1 MSYKRRSDYKP
12 PRQKTEVRVA
22 ILTSL
27 AILVATGSL
36 VWFFRPNRESTPS
49 TPLPSTPTVV
59 TTAPGATT
67 VPVSTTPPA
76 STTAPESTAP
86 ATTPASSTP

>member
-12 PRQKTEVRVA
+12 PRARSEVRVA
-22 ILTSL
+22 VLSSL

-36 VWFFRPNRESTPS
+36 VWFFRPNRESTAPTPS
-49 TPLPSTPTVV
+49 QPTPTVV
-59 TTAPGATT
+59 TTAPASS
-67 VPVSTTPPA
+67 STPA
-76 STTAPESTAP
+76 A

>member
-12 PRQKTEVRVA
+12 PRERTEVRVA
-22 ILTSL
+22 VLSSL
-27 AILVATGSL
+27 AIVVATGSL

-59 TTAPGATT
+59 ATAPTTSVTTTTA
-67 VPVSTTPPA
+67 
-76 STTAPESTAP
+76 AP
-86 ATTPASSTP
+86 ATSTP